1 MNRSPKSVVY
11 WFSENIMKQVPK
23 EVSALLD
30 ELRTGL
36 PVILGGDLTGV
47 YIYGSLTQ
55 DAFDPAR
62 SDIDCLVVT
71 AGELSD
77 EQFTGLGEWLAE
89 LEKENSWADRL
100 QMQFLLRDEVLVMN
114 SKSCLYQFGQLNR
127 GCSDGNPIFW
137 MNILESGI
145 ILFGAPPES
154 FVPEITPAILS
165 AALARETGYLRC
177 EIENP
182 ASQWRDVP
190 KYRAY
195 AVLTL
200 CRILYSHATG
210 KIASKPAA
218 AAFVMNGL
226 PEELQEIVKTALSAN
241 AEYSENIPLG
251 RIERF
256 IEFTENKLS
265 LPDQKI

>member
-1 MNRSPKSVVY
+1 
-11 WFSENIMKQVPK
+11 MKQVPK

-30 ELRTGL
+30 ELRTRL
-36 PVILGGDLTGV
+36 PVILGSGLTGV

-55 DAFDPAR
+55 GAFDPAR
-62 SDIDCLVVT
+62 SDIDCLIVT
-71 AGELSD
+71 AGDLSD
-77 EQFTGLGEWLAE
+77 EQFTGLGKWLSE
-89 LEKENSWADRL
+89 LEKKNSWTPRL

-127 GCSDGNPIFW
+127 GSSDGNPIVW
-137 MNILESGI
+137 MNVLESGI
-145 ILFGAPPES
+145 TLFGAPPES
-154 FVPEITPAILS
+154 FVPEITTATLS
-165 AALARETGYLRC
+165 EALVRETGYLRC

-182 ASQWRDVP
+182 AGEWRDVP

-218 AAFVMNGL
+218 ATFVRDSL
-226 PEELQEIVKTALSAN
+226 PIELQGIVKTALSPG
-241 AEYSENIPLG
+241 AEYSADIPLA
-251 RIERF
+251 RIEKF
-256 IEFTENKLS
+256 IEFTESKLQKD
-265 LPDQKI
+265 PD